1 MRGTG
6 KDLVWKLWTE
16 GQARVRH
23 TLVEES
29 ALSKQ
34 MIPSESLFIA
44 PQEKFGQNPVTYI

>member
-6 KDLVWKLWTE
+6 KDLVWKVCTE
-16 GQARVRH
+16 GQTRGRH

-34 MIPSESLFIA
+34 MIPSESLFMV